1 MGAEKQ
7 NFNEWSWKGLTFP
20 LYLIGLYSRT
30 SHLSRGYISSPPLPA
45 SRFCVQQQMCAG
57 HRGAVDLYLLW
68 YGRAKGQIWEDPLRR
83 SQMST
88 SGPHS
93 PRQGDDACWEI
104 AHPPRTNRSG
114 PPGLHCHVNRGLVV
128 CSCGWWVC
136 TFVSWAF
143 YLWGGADDVCFDN
156 ILSFLSDGASSALL
170 SVKSHP
176 TAAPLVNQWGGKCN
190 AINYWHQREFQKC
203 LASNCLWHKHNTYGV
218 LSYQR

>member
-30 SHLSRGYISSPPLPA
+30 SHLSRGYISSLPLPA

-104 AHPPRTNRSG
+104 THPSVCQG
-114 PPGLHCHVNRGLVV
+114 PTDLDHQICIVMSIGDW
-128 CSCGWWVC
+128 SCARV
-136 TFVSWAF
+136 
-143 YLWGGADDVCFDN
+143 ADEC
-156 ILSFLSDGASSALL
+156 ALL
-170 SVKSHP
+170 YLELSIYEAALTMSVLTIYYLFCQTVLP
-176 TAAPLVNQWGGKCN
+176 
-190 AINYWHQREFQKC
+190 
-203 LASNCLWHKHNTYGV
+203 V
-218 LSYQR
+218 LSCLLNHIPQLLHW